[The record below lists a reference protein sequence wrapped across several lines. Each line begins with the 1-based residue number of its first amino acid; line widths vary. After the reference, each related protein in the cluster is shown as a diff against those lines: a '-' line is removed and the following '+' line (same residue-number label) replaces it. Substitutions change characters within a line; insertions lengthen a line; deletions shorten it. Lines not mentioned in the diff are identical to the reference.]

1 MKKKYFINA
10 NIIDPHN
17 SLNEMGGLIIDE
29 NGKIEAIGK
38 KVNTNNIP
46 TREKIINLNGKYIFP
61 GLVDM
66 RVFVGEPGYEYKENF
81 RTLSEAALS
90 GGVTSVVTMPNTN
103 PVIDNVS
110 IVDFLRL
117 RGKDKSKINIF
128 PTAALTIGTVG
139 ENMTEFGLLQS
150 KGIIGFTDGVKTI
163 QNPRIMNRIMNSASD
178 LKSLI
183 IQHAEDAE
191 LSKDGMINDGIIAT
205 KLGLQGIP
213 ISAELLIIERDLTLL
228 EYNNCRYHISQIS
241 SANSVDIIRERKS
254 KIDFSCGVSINN
266 LSLNENDIG
275 DFKTFLKLSPPLRT
289 ETDRN
294 ALVQGLNDETIEIL
308 VNQSLLQAEMG
319 CDVLAPSD
327 MMDGRIGK
335 IRKAL
340 DKNKYQSVQILSYAA
355 KYASSFYGPFRDA
368 VGSKGAL
375 KGDKKTYQMDYR
387 NSDES
392 LREVA
397 LDIKEGADMVMVKP
411 GMPYLDIIRSIKDKF
426 KLPVLAYQVS
436 GEYSLIEN
444 AIRKK
449 MINKDAVYESLVAF
463 KRAGANAIVSYYAD
477 RLDKII

>member
-17 SLNEMGGLIIDE
+17 SLNEIGGIIIGE
-29 NGKIEAIGK
+29 NGKFEAVGK

-46 TREKIINLNGKYIFP
+46 SREKIIDLKGKYIFP
-61 GLVDM
+61 GIVDM

-110 IVDFLRL
+110 IVDFLKR
-117 RGKDKSKINIF
+117 RGRDKSKINIY
-128 PTAALTIGTVG
+128 PTAALTVKAEG

-228 EYNNCRYHISQIS
+228 EYNNCRYHIAQIS
-241 SANSVDIIRERKS
+241 SANSVDIIRERKN
-254 KIDFSCGVSINN
+254 KVNFSCGVSINN

-294 ALVQGLNDETIEIL
+294 ALVQGLNDKTIDVIVSDHKPEDEENKRLTFAQAETGASGIETLLPLSLELYHNGSVELETIIKALTSKPAEIL
-308 VNQSLLQAEMG
+308 KINKGNLS
-319 CDVLAPSD
+319 
-327 MMDGRIGK
+327 IGNNADFCIVDINK
-335 IRKAL
+335 PWVVRK
-340 DKNKYQSVQILSYAA
+340 DKLI
-355 KYASSFYGPFRDA
+355 
-368 VGSKGAL
+368 SKS
-375 KGDKKTYQMDYR
+375 KNTPIEDKKLQGKVLNTFV
-387 NSDES
+387 NGEE
-392 LREVA
+392 L
-397 LDIKEGADMVMVKP
+397 
-411 GMPYLDIIRSIKDKF
+411 F
-426 KLPVLAYQVS
+426 KS
-436 GEYSLIEN
+436 E
-444 AIRKK
+444 
-449 MINKDAVYESLVAF
+449 
-463 KRAGANAIVSYYAD
+463 
-477 RLDKII
+477 